1 MAILNCEN
9 YEISVQDFLME
20 KRICTVD
27 LKFQTEA
34 EFEEFISVYEDH
46 RFGKGNFSF
55 KIGEHCFDGWFGA
68 LIYDRAYNARVHICV
83 SDERSPVPVRDKTYS
98 IEKSLVGIASAI
110 RDLCE
115 MLRESEALSQEQ
127 RDKIVSGLN
136 TPETVTEFESLV
148 DDLPQYLKDNQ
159 ETMEELKRRGCGA
172 WI

>member
-27 LKFQTEA
+27 LKFQTE
-34 EFEEFISVYEDH
+34 EEFGEFLSVYKDH

-55 KIGEHCFDGWFGA
+55 KIGEHCFNGWFGT

-83 SDERSPVPVRDKTYS
+83 SDERSPVPGRDKTYS
-98 IEKSLVGIASAI
+98 VEKSLVSIANAI
-110 RDLCE
+110 RDLCG
-115 MLRESEALSQEQ
+115 MLQESEVLSQEQ
-127 RDKIVSGLN
+127 RDKIVSELN
-136 TPETVTEFESLV
+136 APGTVTEFESLV

-159 ETMEELKRRGCGA
+159 ETMEELKRRGIEA